1 MKRKHLIFSAALVFV
16 TIFLVMLAKRV
27 YVEEINRK
35 RNEAG
40 YRTFAIMP
48 DPRKNADKFILKDLK
63 GNQVA
68 LGDLLGK
75 VVFIN
80 FRTTW

>member
-1 MKRKHLIFSAALVFV
+1 MAALAFV
-16 TIFLVMLAKRV
+16 TIFVVMLAKRV
-27 YVEEINRK
+27 YVEELRRK

-48 DPRKNADKFILKDLK
+48 DPRKVADEFSLKDLE
-63 GNQVA
+63 GDRVA
-68 LGDLLGK
+68 LGDLQGK
-75 VVFIN
+75 VVLIN